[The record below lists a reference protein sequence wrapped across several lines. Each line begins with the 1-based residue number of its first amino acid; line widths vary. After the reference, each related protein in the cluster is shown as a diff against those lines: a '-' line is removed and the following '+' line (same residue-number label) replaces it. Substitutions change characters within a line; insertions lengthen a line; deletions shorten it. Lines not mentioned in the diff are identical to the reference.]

1 MQLSIRRAIVTLIS
15 LSMLLALFGAAFAAD
30 TGEYKD
36 EMVIRLAADIE
47 NLHPAHSIGL
57 LTYYVHTQVF
67 DSLAKYNPDGVA
79 IPSLADRWDISED
92 GLTWTVKIH
101 PDAKYSDG
109 GKVTAQDVK
118 YVYDVTLDPKTAS
131 PRRTKIESMVEGIEV
146 LDDETIAF
154 KLKGP
159 ASLFP
164 DHCFFLPIA
173 KPESLEKYGDNY
185 NNHTVGIGLFE
196 VEKWIPG
203 ERIILR
209 RNEHHHRAV
218 AASPRVVFKII
229 PDAMT
234 AQIELEENAID
245 LLMDVQQSDLDRFKD
260 AGRIKLVQSAPLN
273 LRWLIFNFNVPPF
286 DDLDIRKAITHAID
300 RDAIAETILE
310 GIGKKS
316 DGHLPDQYPQYE
328 PNTVPYDYDL
338 AKTEA
343 SMADAGYAKDAQ
355 GFWAKDGRRLVV
367 PLIHQPREPEAQ
379 IMEAVQSYLT
389 EAGFEAKLQQLE
401 RGQFIKELR
410 EKDKFGVYFLSIG
423 QDYSDPIGFLDLVFY
438 KNGVWNHSGYSNDR
452 VNEIIETTLRIT
464 DQPERTKLFKEA
476 QRVIKEEYPA
486 VPLCILFNQ
495 AGINAKLEGYTH
507 SAAWLDLTNARV
519 AK

>member
-1 MQLSIRRAIVTLIS
+1 MKFSIRRASLLFALLTLFA
-15 LSMLLALFGAAFAAD
+15 LLCGPALAAD
-30 TGEYKD
+30 KAYKD
-36 EMVIRLAADIE
+36 ELVIRLAADIE

-79 IPSLADRWDISED
+79 IPSLAESWDISED
-92 GLTWTVKIH
+92 GLTWTVKVH

-109 GKVTAQDVK
+109 DKVTAHDVK
-118 YVYDVTLDPKTAS
+118 KVYDITLDPATAS
-131 PRRTKIESMVEGIEV
+131 PRRAKIESMVEKIEI

-185 NNHTVGIGLFE
+185 NNHTVGTGLFE

-203 ERIILR
+203 ERIVLR
-209 RNEHHHRAV
+209 RNEYHHRAV
-218 AASPRVVFKII
+218 AATPRVIFKII
-229 PDAMT
+229 PDSMT

-245 LLMDVQQSDLDRFKD
+245 LLMQVQQSDLGRFKD
-260 AGRIKLVQSAPLN
+260 NPRIKLVQSAPLN
-273 LRWLIFNFNVPPF
+273 LRWLVFNYKVAPF
-286 DDLDIRKAITHAID
+286 DDFNIRKAITHAID

-328 PNTVPYDYDL
+328 PNTLPYDYDL

-343 SMADAGYAKDAQ
+343 AMKEAGYAKDAK
-355 GFWAKDGRRLVV
+355 GFWAKDGKRLIV
-367 PLIHQPREPEAQ
+367 PLVHQPREPEAQ
-379 IMEAVQSYLT
+379 IMEAIQSYLA
-389 EAGFEAKLQQLE
+389 EAGFEAQLEQLE

-410 EKDKFGVYFLSIG
+410 EKDKFGTYFLSIG

-438 KNGVWNHSGYSNDR
+438 KNGVWNHSSYSNDR

-495 AGINAKLEGYTH
+495 AGVNAKLEGFTH
-507 SAAWLDLTNARV
+507 SAAWLDLTTARV